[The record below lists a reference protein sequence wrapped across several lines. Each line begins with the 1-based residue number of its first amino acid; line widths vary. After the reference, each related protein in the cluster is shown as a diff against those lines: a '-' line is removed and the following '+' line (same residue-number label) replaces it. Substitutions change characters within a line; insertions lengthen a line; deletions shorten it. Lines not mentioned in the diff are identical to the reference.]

1 MWAILE
7 KMGAWCIISTKNIPL
22 LILSYGLNWD
32 VNMNC
37 QKKKKKNRYM
47 EKVYLLYL
55 LYKLRGKVL
64 ALFLKISHQ
73 ISYSYTLPPHLY
85 L

>member
-37 QKKKKKNRYM
+37 QKKKKKP
-47 EKVYLLYL
+47 LY
-55 LYKLRGKVL
+55 GEGVSI
-64 ALFLKISHQ
+64 IS
-73 ISYSYTLPPHLY
+73 II
-85 L
+85 

>member
-37 QKKKKKNRYM
+37 HKKKQKQKRYM
-47 EKVYLLYL
+47 EEVYL
-55 LYKLRGKVL
+55 LYKLRGEVL
-64 ALFLKISHQ
+64 ALFLKMLHQ
-73 ISYSYTLPPHLY
+73 ISYSYILPPHP
-85 L
+85 